1 MSDPAITSLSN
12 LNQLRSAP
20 SLSLGEKSHLKSA
33 LVKEMAS
40 YTWFTVGVMAA
51 SKDLAV
57 RSYRALELSQ
67 GWEILPLVASTEDIG
82 PVYLKANQKT
92 GSLRIR
98 TEHGLGSG
106 ILISGHGND
115 ESQPSTMWG
124 PFPLDFFF

>member
-1 MSDPAITSLSN
+1 MITSLK
-12 LNQLRSAP
+12 QLTHLRTAPHLSANERQE
-20 SLSLGEKSHLKSA
+20 LTIKLCE
-33 LVKEMAS
+33 EMRAS
-40 YTWFTVGVMAA
+40 DWFTIGVMADTNA
-51 SKDLAV
+51 LALG
-57 RSYRALELSQ
+57 SYRALELSQ

>member
-1 MSDPAITSLSN
+1 MITSLK
-12 LNQLRSAP
+12 QLTHLRTAPHLSANERQE
-20 SLSLGEKSHLKSA
+20 LTIKLC
-33 LVKEMAS
+33 VEMRAS
-40 YTWFTVGVMAA
+40 DWFTIGVMADTKA
-51 SKDLAV
+51 LAL

-67 GWEILPLVASTEDIG
+67 GWKILPLVASTEDIG

>member
-1 MSDPAITSLSN
+1 MITSLK
-12 LNQLRSAP
+12 QLTHLRTAPHLSANERQE
-20 SLSLGEKSHLKSA
+20 LTIKLC
-33 LVKEMAS
+33 VEMRAS
-40 YTWFTVGVMAA
+40 DWFTIGVMADTKA
-51 SKDLAV
+51 LALG
-57 RSYRALELSQ
+57 SYRALELSQ